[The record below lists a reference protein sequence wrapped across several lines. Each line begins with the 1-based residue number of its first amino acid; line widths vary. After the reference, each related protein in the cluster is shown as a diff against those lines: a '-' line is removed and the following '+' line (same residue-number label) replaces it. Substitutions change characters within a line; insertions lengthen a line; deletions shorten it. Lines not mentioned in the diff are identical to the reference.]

1 VVETHIDLFDGPSWD
16 ESEPKGYQ
24 AAPISRLKGAG
35 EGLLG
40 LGFGLAIPASFALAL
55 VGLLGTLSGLS
66 QALGEA
72 ERGILQGVGQA
83 VRAIH
88 GG

>member
-1 VVETHIDLFDGPSWD
+1 METHIDLFDGPSWD

-40 LGFGLAIPASFALAL
+40 LGLGLAIPASFALTKPSPRRLGDRRPAMAAGVETHPWSTFQIAAL
-55 VGLLGTLSGLS
+55 L
-66 QALGEA
+66 A
-72 ERGILQGVGQA
+72 
-83 VRAIH
+83 
-88 GG
+88 